1 MIHPVFVER
10 RMQNAPRAIAV
21 TSGSR
26 KSGVIASRW
35 CGGGPVRLISLLLC
49 YHTACLGASTRMGI
63 SYRFLQDKR
72 TKRTRLCP
80 VIYITQI
87 PLQRLQSALPL
98 MTIPNLPTNTGGAGV
113 LPCRGFGG
121 VPQLASP
128 LSPLPRIGGDGGGSS
143 LANMLGCSTRGLTL
157 PCSPA
162 IMAAGLLCPQSG
174 NERISYR

>member
-113 LPCRGFGG
+113 LPCRGFGVSPNLPPLFLPSHALEGMG
-121 VPQLASP
+121 VG
-128 LSPLPRIGGDGGGSS
+128 LPWPTCWV
-143 LANMLGCSTRGLTL
+143 AL
-157 PCSPA
+157 P
-162 IMAAGLLCPQSG
+162 
-174 NERISYR
+174 EV